1 MKKYLI
7 SVATELDGHAGS
19 TSCYLQ
25 TKDTMSRTQF
35 MEQLVRLFGGD
46 KAEVSFDEY
55 ASSKAR
61 NQIGQYYG
69 DIVTTYKHTI
79 VRSPISALV
88 TVLPDRMT
96 TDKMYIIESRTG

>member
-46 KAEVSFDEY
+46 KAEVTFEEST
-55 ASSKAR
+55 SSKER

-69 DIVTTYKHTI
+69 DIVTTYKHTS
-79 VRSPISALV
+79 VRSPVSILV
-88 TVLPDRMT
+88 TVLPERMT
-96 TDKMYIIESRTG
+96 TDKIYVIEARTG